1 MFCSKS
7 VQKRTFPK
15 HVVRKKIIV
24 LNKKHK
30 HLSKGMKRK
39 EVWKEGGNKKWRV
52 GEGELIKVFEFQI
65 DDMAH

>member
-1 MFCSKS
+1 
-7 VQKRTFPK
+7 
-15 HVVRKKIIV
+15 
-24 LNKKHK
+24 
-30 HLSKGMKRK
+30 MKRK